1 MEIGVR
7 DGELKEID
15 EDFGGKKRGILL
27 RILRVLP
34 RSMPQQRVQI
44 AIERVPPLL
53 PCLDETPFQWAH

>member
-34 RSMPQQRVQI
+34 HSMPQQRVQI

-53 PCLDETPFQWAH
+53 PCLDETPFR

>member
-15 EDFGGKKRGILL
+15 EEKKKKKRGILL

-34 RSMPQQRVQI
+34 HSMPQQRVQI

-53 PCLDETPFQWAH
+53 PCLDETPFR